1 MIKND
6 YPVIFSVATPYKN
19 LTLYD
24 SLELAKNKKS
34 NKAINHHYMTVIGL
48 YKIYNKEL
56 GKYELFLRVTDRG
69 SIRYVRYDEYSKL
82 LGVVSNILVIGE

>member
-1 MIKND
+1 
-6 YPVIFSVATPYKN
+6 
-19 LTLYD
+19 
-24 SLELAKNKKS
+24 
-34 NKAINHHYMTVIGL
+34 MTVIGL

>member
-48 YKIYNKEL
+48 YK
-56 GKYELFLRVTDRG
+56 
-69 SIRYVRYDEYSKL
+69 SITKNLESMNYF
-82 LGVVSNILVIGE
+82 